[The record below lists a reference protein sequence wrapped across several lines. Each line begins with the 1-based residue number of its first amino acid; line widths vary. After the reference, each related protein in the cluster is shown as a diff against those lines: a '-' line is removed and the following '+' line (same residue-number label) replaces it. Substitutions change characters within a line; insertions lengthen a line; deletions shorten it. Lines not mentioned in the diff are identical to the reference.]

1 MSDSESSSS
10 SEASSSA
17 EDIDNRGPSTGNA
30 EGEDT
35 SNLEP
40 YRLATV
46 AEASNEDLMT
56 SGMSLMSDRSD
67 VSMYRAGVEALVKEA
82 CPDELDNIDE
92 MMIEYEGREEVL
104 IGKLS
109 IMLAAKNRSSSD
121 FGESQPT
128 MDASDRSGEDRG
140 DSFSSSS
147 TASNGRVNEKRGN
160 SLEKDDEEEGDG
172 GANDAGSASAVV
184 AAAAFAAATP
194 RRNSIDSSSVGSSDW
209 STSDGLS
216 SVDASNETSE
226 SSLNETPA
234 STLAA
239 IGAAS
244 AITSKIGVKE
254 EQSDSGKMFA
264 PVGDAAAHSRDD
276 GSISSK
282 SDVDDQPVVTRED
295 LDAAIQAG
303 DWSAV
308 SNTARLLAN
317 ADPSA
322 TDLDNMSSS
331 FKSQD
336 SSLSGLSHGDVDR
349 ASEFSKLVEEGDW
362 EGIMAAAAQFEGAS
376 DSESFASR
384 RSMMSDSSVDSEF
397 EPKTANDN
405 TDKSKLRAEVESLVR
420 TVVPDEIGKWIRV
433 FGSQCIALYLYLYSR
448 PFSFV

>member
-1 MSDSESSSS
+1 MKY
-10 SEASSSA
+10 
-17 EDIDNRGPSTGNA
+17 
-30 EGEDT
+30 
-35 SNLEP
+35 SNF
-40 YRLATV
+40 
-46 AEASNEDLMT
+46 
-56 SGMSLMSDRSD
+56 
-67 VSMYRAGVEALVKEA
+67 
-82 CPDELDNIDE
+82 
-92 MMIEYEGREEVL
+92 
-104 IGKLS
+104 LS
-109 IMLAAKNRSSSD
+109 
-121 FGESQPT
+121 
-128 MDASDRSGEDRG
+128 
-140 DSFSSSS
+140 
-147 TASNGRVNEKRGN
+147 
-160 SLEKDDEEEGDG
+160 
-172 GANDAGSASAVV
+172 
-184 AAAAFAAATP
+184 
-194 RRNSIDSSSVGSSDW
+194 
-209 STSDGLS
+209 
-216 SVDASNETSE
+216 
-226 SSLNETPA
+226 
-234 STLAA
+234 
-239 IGAAS
+239 
-244 AITSKIGVKE
+244 
-254 EQSDSGKMFA
+254 
-264 PVGDAAAHSRDD
+264 
-276 GSISSK
+276 
-282 SDVDDQPVVTRED
+282 
-295 LDAAIQAG
+295 AG

>member
-1 MSDSESSSS
+1 
-10 SEASSSA
+10 
-17 EDIDNRGPSTGNA
+17 
-30 EGEDT
+30 
-35 SNLEP
+35 
-40 YRLATV
+40 
-46 AEASNEDLMT
+46 
-56 SGMSLMSDRSD
+56 
-67 VSMYRAGVEALVKEA
+67 
-82 CPDELDNIDE
+82 
-92 MMIEYEGREEVL
+92 
-104 IGKLS
+104 
-109 IMLAAKNRSSSD
+109 
-121 FGESQPT
+121 
-128 MDASDRSGEDRG
+128 
-140 DSFSSSS
+140 
-147 TASNGRVNEKRGN
+147 
-160 SLEKDDEEEGDG
+160 
-172 GANDAGSASAVV
+172 
-184 AAAAFAAATP
+184 
-194 RRNSIDSSSVGSSDW
+194 
-209 STSDGLS
+209 
-216 SVDASNETSE
+216 VDASHETSE

-420 TVVPDEIGKWIRV
+420 TVVPDEIDNIDEMMLQFKGREDKLVQTLKTMQERNNTNAASPNEDAIFPSPGLSDTQTEDNVSV
-433 FGSQCIALYLYLYSR
+433 FEGDTIKSPWGDDSTRDDDSPPESLNSQNKKSSSDSGNRLGGGGSSLDSSIEDDNAYAIGDIDMGDIK
-448 PFSFV
+448 